1 MIRRLRLGNLRKLL
15 RDRNGPILPDDD
27 AGREY
32 LWELLLPISVG
43 PNPDVKMPNAIEVWA
58 PWMDKKEAEA
68 IIDQINLT
76 PIYHRKPTAVVLGER
91 LNLTY
96 AEREALKLW
105 TIAACDVPEKLKP
118 LLRKQ
123 KKRDRMRVLRRLR
136 GQKTR
141 AQYLASNK
149 TSKERPWIGLGI
161 SRRTYYYRLK
171 TGNCTSPCQV
181 KLNKG
186 SNRPVQSVKCQVS
199 KKESAEKEPSNNLST
214 NSPVKS
220 VKPESHVNDTV
231 GTVTAIELLAPT
243 CATAEQIVEIRGT
256 TCLNPDAV
264 IGHNLGPPFVPDILV
279 SGWSSPQ
286 LDELKWDD
294 HWHLV
299 YLRLSKTGEGVV
311 SNKAA

>member
-1 MIRRLRLGNLRKLL
+1 MMRRLRLGNLRKLL
-15 RDRNGPILPDDD
+15 RDRNGPTLPDDD

-181 KLNKG
+181 KLLCSGNQ
-186 SNRPVQSVKCQVS
+186 PVQSHQRQVS
-199 KKESAEKEPSNNLST
+199 KESAEKEPSNNLST

-231 GTVTAIELLAPT
+231 GTVTAIELLALT
-243 CATAEQIVEIRGT
+243 CAMTEQTVE
-256 TCLNPDAV
+256 NPATS
-264 IGHNLGPPFVPDILV
+264 P
-279 SGWSSPQ
+279 SGRSEP
-286 LDELKWDD
+286 
-294 HWHLV
+294 
-299 YLRLSKTGEGVV
+299 G
-311 SNKAA
+311 

>member
-199 KKESAEKEPSNNLST
+199 KKESAEKKPSVSSIQST
-214 NSPVKS
+214 VQS
-220 VKPESHVNDTV
+220 VKPESPVNDPV
-231 GTVTAIELLAPT
+231 GTVTAIELLALT
-243 CATAEQIVEIRGT
+243 CAMTEQTVE
-256 TCLNPDAV
+256 NPATS
-264 IGHNLGPPFVPDILV
+264 P
-279 SGWSSPQ
+279 SGRSEP
-286 LDELKWDD
+286 
-294 HWHLV
+294 
-299 YLRLSKTGEGVV
+299 G
-311 SNKAA
+311 

>member
-1 MIRRLRLGNLRKLL
+1 
-15 RDRNGPILPDDD
+15 
-27 AGREY
+27 
-32 LWELLLPISVG
+32 
-43 PNPDVKMPNAIEVWA
+43 
-58 PWMDKKEAEA
+58 MDKRKAGALIEQA
-68 IIDQINLT
+68 NRT
-76 PIYHRKPTAVVLGER
+76 PIYHRKPTALVLGGR
-91 LNLTY
+91 LNVTY

-123 KKRDRMRVLRRLR
+123 KKRERMRELRRLR

-149 TSKERPWIGLGI
+149 TSKERPWITLGI

-181 KLNKG
+181 KLLCSGNQA
-186 SNRPVQSVKCQVS
+186 VQSHQRQVS
-199 KKESAEKEPSNNLST
+199 KESAEKEPSNNLST

-311 SNKAA
+311 SKKAA